1 MDVSLKA
8 LNYFLATVE
17 AGTVAGAARNLHVVP
32 SAVLAGVNQV
42 EAAFGLPLTIRHR
55 ARGVALTAAG
65 HALKPR
71 IQHLVDEYNTLLK
84 EGADLRTQLTGTLR
98 VGYYAP
104 IAPAF
109 MPAIVEGIFN
119 GNTDLDITF
128 VDCDNQAAQDGLLSG
143 AFDVIVC
150 FPEQTRPEVTYQT
163 LLELPGYLLL
173 SAAHALAERSSLSL
187 AELGD
192 EPFILLDQPNI
203 TEYYNDVF
211 HEAGISPRVIST
223 ATHLEMVRSLVA
235 AGLGVSL
242 LHMQPLV
249 DKAYNGAAVRAIPL
263 DPEVPPLRIAIGWFA
278 DNPRRLV
285 RAFVDACVSH
295 FESAEAERLLVR

>member
-1 MDVSLKA
+1 
-8 LNYFLATVE
+8 
-17 AGTVAGAARNLHVVP
+17 
-32 SAVLAGVNQV
+32 
-42 EAAFGLPLTIRHR
+42 
-55 ARGVALTAAG
+55 VALTAAG

-109 MPAIVEGIFN
+109 MPAIVDGIFD

-143 AFDVIVC
+143 AFDVIIC
-150 FPEQTRPEVTYQT
+150 FAEQTRPEVTYQT

-173 SAAHALAERSSLSL
+173 PDGHRLANRRALSMRDIA
-187 AELGD
+187 D

-203 TEYYNDVF
+203 TEYYNRVF
-211 HEAGISPRVIST
+211 DDAGISPRIIST
-223 ATHLEMVRSLVA
+223 ATNLEMVRSLVA
-235 AGLGVSL
+235 AGLGISL

-249 DKAYNGAAVRAIPL
+249 QQAYNGAALRAVPVK
-263 DPEVPPLRIAIGWFA
+263 PEIPPLRIAIGWFA

-285 RAFVDACVSH
+285 RAFVDACLAH
-295 FESAEAERLLVR
+295 FESEAAARLLVS